1 MNVLL
6 TDHMVCPRCGPPFG
20 LVLVA
25 REVADRRVRRGE
37 FGCANCRDSFPVEDG
52 FADMRPQPR
61 SPAPPREGGGGS
73 AADVSGGEQRTTGA
87 LSSGARGA
95 RRGGVAGSGQ
105 VDVSG
110 QADVSSQVDVSG
122 QVAGSA
128 AAVLRIAAGLG
139 LADGSGFVIVWD
151 GREDEAVGLSEVVPE
166 VEVVV
171 TGWGARDFASAGVS
185 AMAVGDVLPF
195 ADGVA
200 RGVVVAE
207 AGRAGAWRESVRVL
221 APGGRI
227 VAGASTD
234 AERRMAAAGCTLLA
248 RDEEALV
255 AAPRR

>member
-61 SPAPPREGGGGS
+61 SPAPPREGEAGGS
-73 AADVSGGEQRTTGA
+73 AADASGHVG
-87 LSSGARGA
+87 
-95 RRGGVAGSGQ
+95 
-105 VDVSG
+105 VSG
-110 QADVSSQVDVSG
+110 QAS
-122 QVAGSA
+122 GSA
-128 AAVLRIAAGLG
+128 AAALRTAAALG
-139 LADGSGFVIVWD
+139 LADGPGFVIVWD
-151 GREDEAVGLSEVVPE
+151 GREDEAVGLSEVVPD

-171 TGWGARDFASAGVS
+171 TGWGARDFASAAGVS
-185 AMAVGDVLPF
+185 AMAVGDALPF

-200 RGVVVAE
+200 RGVVVAG

-221 APGGRI
+221 GPGGRI
-227 VAGASTD
+227 VAGASPD

-255 AAPRR
+255 VAPRR

>member
-1 MNVLL
+1 
-6 TDHMVCPRCGPPFG
+6 MVCPRCGPPFG

-61 SPAPPREGGGGS
+61 SPAPPREGGAGGS
-73 AADVSGGEQRTTGA
+73 AGDA
-87 LSSGARGA
+87 
-95 RRGGVAGSGQ
+95 
-105 VDVSG
+105 SG
-110 QADVSSQVDVSG
+110 QAD
-122 QVAGSA
+122 GSA
-128 AAVLRIAAGLG
+128 AAALRIAAGLG
-139 LADGSGFVIVWD
+139 LADGPGFVIVWD
-151 GREDEAVGLSEVVPE
+151 GREDEAVGLSDVVPD

-185 AMAVGDVLPF
+185 AMAVGDALPF

-227 VAGASTD
+227 VAGASPD